1 MVSACLNENFG
12 NLTSRQLELWLFSLW
27 NGIWLQYI
35 HILVFYKGY
44 FYIMPRIWGIEKV
57 LLIIMLR
64 AIPIYL
70 WNISLSLRVTPA
82 IFKIFPRKK
91 VALCKLRSLDYDTC
105 SAKHCW
111 FLQKLFTNIDLKFA
125 EPLYNSFWLTPR
137 VPIITSEITNYHKF
151 QIFYKLFL
159 SHCYCLTSPV
169 LLVPPFCLQ
178 LKQNLEADTICQA
191 FCAECHGLFECWGPT
206 ITSLFNYLLHF

>member
-1 MVSACLNENFG
+1 
-12 NLTSRQLELWLFSLW
+12 
-27 NGIWLQYI
+27 
-35 HILVFYKGY
+35 
-44 FYIMPRIWGIEKV
+44 MPRIWGIEKV

-137 VPIITSEITNYHKF
+137 APIITSEITNYHKF

-178 LKQNLEADTICQA
+178 LKQNLEADILFR
-191 FCAECHGLFECWGPT
+191 FCTLYVRLFVLNVMV
-206 ITSLFNYLLHF
+206 SLNVEVPQSLHSLIIYYIFSAYTT

>member
-1 MVSACLNENFG
+1 MVFDCNIFIYS
-12 NLTSRQLELWLFSLW
+12 
-27 NGIWLQYI
+27 
-35 HILVFYKGY
+35 VFYKGY

-91 VALCKLRSLDYDTC
+91 VALCKLRPLDYDTC
-105 SAKHCW
+105 SAKHYW

-137 VPIITSEITNYHKF
+137 TPIITSEITNYHKF

-178 LKQNLEADTICQA
+178 LKQNLEADI
-191 FCAECHGLFECWGPT
+191 LFRLCT
-206 ITSLFNYLLHF
+206 LYVRLFVLNVMVSLNVEVPQSLHSLIIYYIFSAYTT

>member
-1 MVSACLNENFG
+1 
-12 NLTSRQLELWLFSLW
+12 
-27 NGIWLQYI
+27 
-35 HILVFYKGY
+35 
-44 FYIMPRIWGIEKV
+44 MPRIWGIEKV

-111 FLQKLFTNIDLKFA
+111 FLQKLFTNIELKFA

-137 VPIITSEITNYHKF
+137 APIITSEITNYHKF

-178 LKQNLEADTICQA
+178 LKQNLEADI
-191 FCAECHGLFECWGPT
+191 LFRLCT
-206 ITSLFNYLLHF
+206 LYVRLFVLNVMVSLNVEVPQSLHSLIIYYIFSAYTT

>member
-1 MVSACLNENFG
+1 MVFDCNIFIYS
-12 NLTSRQLELWLFSLW
+12 
-27 NGIWLQYI
+27 
-35 HILVFYKGY
+35 VFYKRY
-44 FYIMPRIWGIEKV
+44 FYFMPRIWGIEKV

-111 FLQKLFTNIDLKFA
+111 FLQKLFTNIELKFA

-137 VPIITSEITNYHKF
+137 APIITSEITNYHKF
-151 QIFYKLFL
+151 QIFHKLFL

-178 LKQNLEADTICQA
+178 LKQNLEADILFHFCTLYVRLFVLNVMVSLNVEVPQSLHSLIICYIFSA
-191 FCAECHGLFECWGPT
+191 YT
-206 ITSLFNYLLHF
+206 T

>member
-1 MVSACLNENFG
+1 MVFDCNIFIYSVC
-12 NLTSRQLELWLFSLW
+12 
-27 NGIWLQYI
+27 
-35 HILVFYKGY
+35 YKGY

-111 FLQKLFTNIDLKFA
+111 FLQKLFTNIELKFA

-137 VPIITSEITNYHKF
+137 APIITSEITNYHKF
-151 QIFYKLFL
+151 QIFHKLF
-159 SHCYCLTSPV
+159 
-169 LLVPPFCLQ
+169 
-178 LKQNLEADTICQA
+178 
-191 FCAECHGLFECWGPT
+191 
-206 ITSLFNYLLHF
+206 